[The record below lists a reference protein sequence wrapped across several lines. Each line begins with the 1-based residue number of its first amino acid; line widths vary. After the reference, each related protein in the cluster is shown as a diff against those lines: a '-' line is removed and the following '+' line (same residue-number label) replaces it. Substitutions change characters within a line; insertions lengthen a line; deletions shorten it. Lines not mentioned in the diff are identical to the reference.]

1 MLFVFG
7 VHPFATYLPF
17 LFFCFVP
24 FNLFYF
30 FLLFPPSLRRRT
42 QIWSPPTNHQL
53 LSSDVNNH
61 DVTTSHVM
69 TDDYNSSTLSSH
81 DSGVST
87 LSSSGPQDVNLRRR
101 FLAAA
106 ASPRP
111 QTVGPLISRPTQVV
125 SAPCLASV
133 AVFPAARPRLP
144 DPPPEEV
151 PPVTGPTFTSTATE
165 DNSAAGK
172 SSGVYMNVMDCLP
185 HGPEYV
191 NMTPDL
197 VAGRSK
203 FSPFYFI
210 FYFLNRFY

>member
-1 MLFVFG
+1 LLF
-7 VHPFATYLPF
+7 
-17 LFFCFVP
+17 CS
-24 FNLFYF
+24 FYF
-30 FLLFPPSLRRRT
+30 LVLFLLIYFIFFSFSPSLRRRT

-61 DVTTSHVM
+61 DVTTSHEM

-106 ASPRP
+106 AAPRP

-133 AVFPAARPRLP
+133 AVVPAARPRLP

-151 PPVTGPTFTSTATE
+151 PTFTSTAAE

-203 FSPFYFI
+203 FSPFYF
-210 FYFLNRFY
+210 YFLF